1 MVHIASIE
9 AKTGGRG
16 GARAG
21 AGRKKLGNA
30 MLHTALNADYLAR
43 LRELAQGEGL
53 TVGAWLMKHLTI

>member
-1 MVHIASIE
+1 MNNV
-9 AKTGGRG
+9 KTEHRG

-30 MLHTALNADYLAR
+30 MMHTALNADYLER
-43 LRELAQGEGL
+43 LMELAQLEGL

>member
-1 MVHIASIE
+1 ME
-9 AKTGGRG
+9 AKTSGRG

-30 MLHTALNADYLAR
+30 MLHTALNADYLER
-43 LRELAQGEGL
+43 LRGLAQGEGL

>member
-1 MVHIASIE
+1 MGHIAYME

-30 MLHTALNADYLAR
+30 MLHTAINADYLAR
-43 LRELAQGEGL
+43 LMELAQGEGL

>member
-1 MVHIASIE
+1 MGHIASME

-30 MLHTALNADYLAR
+30 MLHTALNADYLER
-43 LRELAQGEGL
+43 LMELAQGEGL

>member
-1 MVHIASIE
+1 MNNG
-9 AKTGGRG
+9 KTEHRG

-30 MLHTALNADYLAR
+30 MLHTSLNADYLAR